1 MYNNGNKYTG
11 QFKYCLSQKLLKK
24 HLPVFR
30 MGFKDGYG
38 VFEVANGDVY
48 SGDFK
53 KGKRNGLGIER
64 FYTGERY
71 PNFEFKSP
79 QL

>member
-1 MYNNGNKYTG
+1 
-11 QFKYCLSQKLLKK
+11 
-24 HLPVFR
+24 

-53 KGKRNGLGIER
+53 KGKRNGLGIEM

-71 PNFEFKSP
+71 PNLVCHPKYSHNLKFK
-79 QL
+79 